1 MCFWSDP
8 FCSEKV
14 VSVLQ
19 DLCYYSGQVV
29 FCFVACL
36 SRAAQLFYSENDVV
50 VFYSKNDVV
59 VFCSKNNLDVSKNN
73 VMVFYSKN
81 GYVKSC
87 CCENGVG
94 DVEIF

>member
-19 DLCYYSGQVV
+19 DLCYYGQVV

-36 SRAAQLFYSENDVV
+36 SRAAQVFYSENDVVVFYSKNDVV

-59 VFCSKNNLDVSKNN
+59 VFCSKNNLEVGSFHTKSTKKNLHPLR
-73 VMVFYSKN
+73 FP
-81 GYVKSC
+81 
-87 CCENGVG
+87 
-94 DVEIF
+94 